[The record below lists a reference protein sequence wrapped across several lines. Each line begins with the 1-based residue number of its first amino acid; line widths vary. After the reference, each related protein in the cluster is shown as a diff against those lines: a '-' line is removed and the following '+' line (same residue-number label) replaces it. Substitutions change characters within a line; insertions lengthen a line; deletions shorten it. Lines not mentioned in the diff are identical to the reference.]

1 MRLATERVVRGGES
15 QDQAVRELD
24 AQVDKILEKRR
35 WIERQEAS
43 R

>member
-1 MRLATERVVRGGES
+1 VVRGGES
-15 QDQAVRELD
+15 QDEAVRKLD

-35 WIERQEAS
+35 WIQQQEAS